1 MKAGET
7 KTMLIKTIKI
17 ILVVAV
23 VMPLLISAWFS
34 FEFYFAPKNPTKEIF
49 FVVDKGQGVHDIA
62 QNLKEKGIIKN
73 RQAFLLGY
81 NIYYSS
87 KSLKAGE
94 YKLNLPMSSKDILK
108 MLTDGKVYL
117 HSLTI
122 PEGLT
127 RKEIARHLDSL
138 DFADE
143 EEFLSASAKTEI
155 ISFLDKEAT
164 NLEGYLFPETYYFP
178 KGISAEKIISTL
190 ISQFKDVFSEEWLKR
205 AREIEMT
212 PREVIT
218 LASLIEK
225 ETFLSEEKKLVSAV
239 FHNRLRIRMK
249 LDCDPTVIYALK
261 EKGSF
266 KGRLLKKDLKL
277 DSPYNTYRNRG
288 LPPGPIC
295 SPGRESL
302 EAALY
307 PAQEKYLYF
316 VSKKDGSHHFSSN
329 FRDHQNAVR
338 KYRKIKIN

>member
-1 MKAGET
+1 
-7 KTMLIKTIKI
+7 MLLKTIKI
-17 ILVVAV
+17 VLVVTV
-23 VMPLLISAWFS
+23 VIPLFVSAWFS
-34 FEFYFAPKNPTKEIF
+34 FEFNFAPKTSPKKIF

-62 QNLKEKGIIKN
+62 QNLKEKGVIKN
-73 RQAFLLGY
+73 RQSFLLGY

-94 YKLNLPMSSKDILK
+94 YMFNLPMSPKDILK

-127 RKEIARHLDSL
+127 RKEIARHLESL
-138 DFADE
+138 HFTDE
-143 EEFLSASAKTEI
+143 EEFLAASSKTGI
-155 ISFLDKEAT
+155 ISSLDKEAA
-164 NLEGYLFPETYYFP
+164 NLEGYLFPETYHLP

-190 ISQFKDVFSEEWLKR
+190 VSQFKEVFSVGWQKR
-205 AREIEMT
+205 AGEIEMT
-212 PREVIT
+212 PREVVI

-225 ETFLSEEKKLVSAV
+225 EAYLREEKKFVSAV

-249 LDCDPTVIYALK
+249 LDCDPTIIYVLK
-261 EKGSF
+261 EEGSF

-277 DSPYNTYRNRG
+277 ESPYNTYRNRG

-316 VSKKDGSHHFSSN
+316 VSKKDGSHHFSTN

-338 KYRKIKIN
+338 KYRKR

>member
-1 MKAGET
+1 
-7 KTMLIKTIKI
+7 MLNKTIKI
-17 ILVVAV
+17 VLVVAV
-23 VMPLLISAWFS
+23 VIPLLVSAWFS
-34 FEFYFAPKNPTKEIF
+34 FEFYFAPKTSPKEIF

-73 RQAFLLGY
+73 RQSFLLGY

-94 YKLNLPMSSKDILK
+94 YMFNLPMSPKDILK

-122 PEGLT
+122 PEGMT
-127 RKEIARHLDSL
+127 RKEIARHLESL
-138 DFADE
+138 NFTDE
-143 EEFLSASAKTEI
+143 EEFLAASSKTNI
-155 ISFLDKEAT
+155 ISSLDKEAA
-164 NLEGYLFPETYYFP
+164 NLEGYLFPETYHFP

-190 ISQFKDVFSEEWLKR
+190 VSQFKEVFSERWQKR
-205 AREIEMT
+205 ASEIKMT
-212 PREVIT
+212 PREVVI

-225 ETFLSEEKKLVSAV
+225 ETFLHEENKLVSAV

-249 LDCDPTVIYALK
+249 LDCDPTIIYVLK
-261 EKGSF
+261 QEGTF
-266 KGRLLKKDLKL
+266 KGRLLKKDLWLK
-277 DSPYNTYRNRG
+277 SPYNTYRNRG

-316 VSKKDGSHHFSSN
+316 VSKRDGSHHFSTS

-338 KYRKIKIN
+338 RYRKISTK

>member
-1 MKAGET
+1 
-7 KTMLIKTIKI
+7 MLLKTIKI
-17 ILVVAV
+17 VLLVAI
-23 VMPLLISAWFS
+23 MIPLLLSAWFS
-34 FEFYFAPKNPTKEIF
+34 FEFYFAPKTSPKEIF

-73 RQAFLLGY
+73 RQSFLLGY

-94 YKLNLPMSSKDILK
+94 YMFNLPLSPKDILK

-127 RKEIARHLDSL
+127 RREIARHLESL
-138 DFADE
+138 DFTDE
-143 EEFLSASAKTEI
+143 EEFLAASSKTEI
-155 ISFLDKEAT
+155 ISSLDKEAV
-164 NLEGYLFPETYYFP
+164 NLEGYLFPETYHFP

-190 ISQFKDVFSEEWLKR
+190 VSQFKEVFSEGWQKR
-205 AREIEMT
+205 ASEIEMT
-212 PREVIT
+212 PREVVI

-225 ETFLSEEKKLVSAV
+225 ETYLSEEKKLVSAV

-249 LDCDPTVIYALK
+249 LDCDPTIIYVLK

-277 DSPYNTYRNRG
+277 ESPYNTYRNRG

-316 VSKKDGSHHFSSN
+316 VSKKDGSHHFSSS

-338 KYRKIKIN
+338 KYRKK

>member
-1 MKAGET
+1 MP
-7 KTMLIKTIKI
+7 LKTIKI
-17 ILVVAV
+17 VLVVAV
-23 VMPLLISAWFS
+23 VIPLLLSAWFS
-34 FEFYFAPKNPTKEIF
+34 FEFYFAPKTSPKKIF

-62 QNLKEKGIIKN
+62 QNLKEKGVIKN
-73 RQAFLLGY
+73 RQSFLLGY

-94 YKLNLPMSSKDILK
+94 YMFNLPMSPKDILK

-127 RKEIARHLDSL
+127 RKDIARHLESL
-138 DFADE
+138 HFTDE
-143 EEFLSASAKTEI
+143 EEFLAASSKTEI
-155 ISFLDKEAT
+155 ISSLDKETA
-164 NLEGYLFPETYYFP
+164 NLEGYLFPETYHFP

-190 ISQFKDVFSEEWLKR
+190 VSQFKEVFSEVWQKR
-205 AREIEMT
+205 AGEIKMT
-212 PREVIT
+212 PREVVI

-225 ETFLSEEKKLVSAV
+225 ETSLPEEKKLVSAV
-239 FHNRLRIRMK
+239 FHNRLKIRMK
-249 LDCDPTVIYALK
+249 LDCDPTIIYVLK
-261 EKGSF
+261 EEGSF
-266 KGRLLKKDLKL
+266 KGHLLKKDLKL
-277 DSPYNTYRNRG
+277 KSPYNTYRNRG

-316 VSKKDGSHHFSSN
+316 VSKKDGSHHFSTS
-329 FRDHQNAVR
+329 FKDHQNAVR
-338 KYRKIKIN
+338 RYRKQ